1 MGVYMD
7 GSQFASGEEIIY
19 GYYRLSWLAYL
30 KTVLGALVMLL
41 VLLFMSGIWLGAT
54 AENEGLHRIFVV
66 LTSLLVVV
74 FLGVTVYRI
83 LYLKSVELYTNDT
96 GVWMYRGILPWSRG
110 TIGVKWRDLEDAIYY
125 TGFVSWV
132 FKSYTVRVGH
142 RFTKTSE
149 LVIRDVAKGQE
160 AVEHINQMLREKI
173 SSVSL

>member
-1 MGVYMD
+1 MD
-7 GSQFASGEEIIY
+7 GSQFASGEETIY

-41 VLLFMSGIWLGAT
+41 VLLFMSGIWLSAT

-66 LTSLLVVV
+66 LTTLLVVV